1 MGEIV
6 SKNGVFGKI
15 RISCPGCGFSK
26 ELPDDAIP
34 PRATHA
40 TCPKCAH
47 AFSPPA
53 QTIKKADAGPEPAE
67 AQSDWPVA
75 SDSQVPKKTEEK
87 LKELAKGGSRASRH
101 RSDVRP
107 SKWKVRIVILV
118 PVLIVTAVFLLY
130 CGIVVARSVSAGSG
144 QHRGQTIMVQPL
156 GVFAQI
162 DTRRTLE
169 VIQEMSSQDH
179 RRVRRAIAK
188 IIADPGIFQPPAFF
202 VLAAS
207 LYKEGK
213 AEEAIFWMN
222 AGRVRARFDANRCA
236 DVSARQAVRVLSMQM
251 PADLV
256 KEQFKDLDR
265 LRSLVV
271 KAIEWDRATP
281 YDYDHRW
288 INLHGM
294 AAMIAGLEKEGGE
307 DREPAETSLPEEQ
320 WPAIAEQ
327 TRETY
332 LLELEEVI
340 ADIRNNKSNGDR

>member
-6 SKNGVFGKI
+6 SKNGVLGKI
-15 RISCPGCGFSK
+15 RISCPGCGFSR
-26 ELPDDAIP
+26 EFPGDAIP
-34 PRATHA
+34 PRATQA
-40 TCPKCAH
+40 TCPKCTH
-47 AFSPPA
+47 AFPLPA
-53 QTIKKADAGPEPAE
+53 YIIKKTDAGPEPAGE
-67 AQSDWPVA
+67 QSDWLVA
-75 SDSQVPKKTEEK
+75 ADSQPPKKTEEK
-87 LKELAKGGSRASRH
+87 PKALRKGGSRTSRH

-107 SKWKVRIVILV
+107 SKWKVGIVILV

-130 CGIVVARSVSAGSG
+130 CGIVVARSVRAGSG
-144 QHRGQTIMVQPL
+144 QHIGQTIMVQPQ
-156 GVFAQI
+156 GVFAQV

-179 RRVRRAIAK
+179 RKVNRAIEK

-202 VLAAS
+202 ALAAS

-213 AEEAIFWMN
+213 AEEAIFWLN

-251 PADLV
+251 PADLI

-265 LRSLVV
+265 FRSLVV

-294 AAMIAGLEKEGGE
+294 AAMISGMEKESGE
-307 DREPAETSLPEEQ
+307 GREPAETSLPKEQ
-320 WPAIAEQ
+320 WPAIAER
-327 TRETY
+327 TREAY
-332 LLELEEVI
+332 LQEFEEVI
-340 ADIRNNKSNGDR
+340 ADLRDKSSENR